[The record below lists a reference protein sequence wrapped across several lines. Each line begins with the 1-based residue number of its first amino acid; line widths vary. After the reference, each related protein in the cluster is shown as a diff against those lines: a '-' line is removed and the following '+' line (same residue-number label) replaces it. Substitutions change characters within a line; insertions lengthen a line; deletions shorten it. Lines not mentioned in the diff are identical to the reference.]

1 MFYWTYDL
9 LKPFP
14 LWTCKGGRIVQAVKS
29 NEKWFVGPPIGTISP
44 DFDFV
49 SIHVVF
55 DLLENLIF
63 GLFHQIKKKHVYFVS
78 SFHQTVFVIKM
89 FQLIC
94 KCAWIKEQKC
104 KECKAGEICSIVNND
119 CTHFDNF
126 HIICIGMYVTVTKSV
141 CFNVLRS
148 VGDNAFHA

>member
-1 MFYWTYDL
+1 
-9 LKPFP
+9 
-14 LWTCKGGRIVQAVKS
+14 
-29 NEKWFVGPPIGTISP
+29 
-44 DFDFV
+44 
-49 SIHVVF
+49 
-55 DLLENLIF
+55 
-63 GLFHQIKKKHVYFVS
+63 
-78 SFHQTVFVIKM
+78 M

>member
-1 MFYWTYDL
+1 MFHG
-9 LKPFP
+9 PAFP
-14 LWTCKGGRIVQAVKS
+14 
-29 NEKWFVGPPIGTISP
+29 P

-55 DLLENLIF
+55 GLLENLIF
-63 GLFHQIKKKHVYFVS
+63 GLFHQIKKTCLF

-89 FQLIC
+89 FQLIFW
-94 KCAWIKEQKC
+94 CAWIKEQKC